1 MKITTTFRIGS
12 VLVLSLMVNLS
23 SVHQLCAQGAG
34 ALFEAGP
41 NLLRGKIFPTS
52 TLLSN
57 GNVITFSGREYNFVS
72 CTYSDLY
79 HSTTNTFSESAMNYP
94 HDASATVKLIDGR
107 YLLLG
112 GGQNLGIAPGYATT
126 EIYDPS
132 NSSFTISASM
142 LNPRMQ
148 HVGVQ
153 LSSGKVLVAGAWYN
167 TSGAA
172 TGELYDL
179 TSNSFSPTSSMVVPR
194 SQPNIFP
201 ASDGGA
207 IICGGWPTYGG
218 AVFKSVEYYS
228 ESNNTFTLQSTEL
241 LVGDSG
247 WIPMSV
253 TTRPFDDCRLSNGK
267 YLMMAYRDMAGM
279 EYALLEFDPVTKLF
293 SRISTSAPL
302 MNSYTDAGFADFGLN
317 RDQNLVY
324 LIGFD
329 AGFDPQRVAIVTV
342 DLGSGQVYHPQNAFE
357 LPAQEYF
364 YASYTYVPGTG
375 KILVMGINASNTGYF
390 EGTNKTY
397 LLSPEVT
404 ASASVINAHVPDV
417 KIFPNPANEGVT
429 IRFENYFSG
438 ESAVRL
444 NDISGRICL
453 SEKRTVT
460 AGTPYWTLNTSALS
474 PGVYLLTLTYG
485 QKQYVEQVL
494 IGQ

>member
-1 MKITTTFRIGS
+1 
-12 VLVLSLMVNLS
+12 
-23 SVHQLCAQGAG
+23 
-34 ALFEAGP
+34 
-41 NLLRGKIFPTS
+41 
-52 TLLSN
+52 
-57 GNVITFSGREYNFVS
+57 
-72 CTYSDLY
+72 
-79 HSTTNTFSESAMNYP
+79 MNYP

-112 GGQNLGIAPGYATT
+112 GGQNSGIAPGYATT

-132 NSSFTISASM
+132 NSSFTIRASM

-148 HVGVQ
+148 HAGVQ

-179 TSNSFSPTSSMVVPR
+179 TSNTFSPTSSMVMPR

-228 ESNNTFTLQSTEL
+228 ESSNTFTLQSTEL

-253 TTRPFDDCRLSNGK
+253 TTRSFDDCRLSNGK

-279 EYALLEFDPVTKLF
+279 EYALLEFDPDTKLF
-293 SRISTSAPL
+293 SRINTSDPL
-302 MNSYTDAGFADFGLN
+302 MNSYTDAGFADFVLN

-342 DLGSGQVYHPQNAFE
+342 DLGSGQVYHPHNAFE

-375 KILVMGINASNTGYF
+375 KILVMGINAGNTGYF

-404 ASASVINAHVPDV
+404 ASASVKNAHVPEV
-417 KIFPNPANEGVT
+417 KIFPNPAYERVT
-429 IRFENYFSG
+429 IRFENDFSG

-444 NDISGRICL
+444 SDISGRICL
-453 SEKRTVT
+453 SEKRNVT
-460 AGTPYWTLNTSALS
+460 AGPLYWTLNTSALS
-474 PGVYLLTLTYG
+474 PGVYLLILTCG
-485 QKQYVEQVL
+485 QKQYVEQLL
-494 IGQ
+494 IGH